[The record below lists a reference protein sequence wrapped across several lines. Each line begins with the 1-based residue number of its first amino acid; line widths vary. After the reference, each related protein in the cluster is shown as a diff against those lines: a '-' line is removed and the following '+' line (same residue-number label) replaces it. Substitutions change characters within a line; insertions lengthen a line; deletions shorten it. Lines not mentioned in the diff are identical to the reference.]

1 MSSTQAALI
10 LSRGSRR
17 ALWGLRFSR
26 STHSVSTR
34 RESRSSKLSAPSR
47 GSLCCSLQARA
58 KASSRRALSFSMV
71 GSVSMGVL
79 PLGGSVVVVL
89 AADVLV
95 AKRWVG
101 GRGRCFRQGG
111 AVQAVPEDRLDASV
125 GAGANGEGPGA
136 GALQALWA
144 VAAGE
149 PENAEAGA
157 IAHLWMGPL
166 GEDGLDERGGTV
178 SDALPPADEARGG
191 PGQMLLVGLGHVLGD
206 GGVVAAR
213 VAPAVGG
220 DADPPVEELHRGR
233 GHTGLHLLA
242 EEGVR
247 DRVEVMVELD
257 VVVDVHPCELPL

>member
-10 LSRGSRR
+10 LSRASRR
-17 ALWGLRFSR
+17 ALWSLRFSR
-26 STHSVSTR
+26 SSHSVSTR

-144 VAAGE
+144 VAAGGAW
-149 PENAEAGA
+149 PGGWLRGWEATRA
-157 IAHLWMGPL
+157 PRWKSS
-166 GEDGLDERGGTV
+166 T
-178 SDALPPADEARGG
+178 
-191 PGQMLLVGLGHVLGD
+191 
-206 GGVVAAR
+206 VVAVTRASTCSR
-213 VAPAVGG
+213 R
-220 DADPPVEELHRGR
+220 RG
-233 GHTGLHLLA
+233 
-242 EEGVR
+242 
-247 DRVEVMVELD
+247 
-257 VVVDVHPCELPL
+257 